1 MNLKDEEREALINY
15 RLEQARNTER
25 VVDLLIANN
34 ELSTAVNRIYYGMFY
49 ALLALALKNKF
60 ETSKHEQLIGWF
72 NKNFIHAG
80 KVDTKYGKTLSNAY
94 KNRKKGDYDAFVSFE
109 LEDVKLMKSEMIE
122 FIHEIEKAIICEM

>member
-1 MNLKDEEREALINY
+1 MTLKDEEREVLIKY
-15 RLEQARNTER
+15 RLDQAKETEK

-72 NKNFIHAG
+72 NKNFIYTG
-80 KVDTKYGKTLSNAY
+80 KVDTRYGKTLSNAY
-94 KNRKKGDYDAFVSFE
+94 KNRKRGDYDAFVSFDFE
-109 LEDVKLMKSEMIE
+109 EVRLMKSEMME
-122 FIHEIEKAIICEM
+122 FIHAIEKAIIYEI

>member
-1 MNLKDEEREALINY
+1 MTLKDEEREVLIKY
-15 RLEQARNTER
+15 RLEQAKETGK

-49 ALLALALKNKF
+49 ALLALGLKYKF

-94 KNRKKGDYDAFVSFE
+94 KNRKKGDYDAFVAFE
-109 LEDVKLMKSEMIE
+109 IENVKLLKSEMID
-122 FIHEIEKAIICEM
+122 FINEIEKTIMND